1 MGEFKLITL
10 INDVILIFIIS
21 FQTVQKIWS
30 HYLKKK
36 KKERKEKQSSVARP
50 VLLSMVGIVLLKR
63 SEFHENVRME
73 ADVALKPELCGISS
87 ADAK

>member
-1 MGEFKLITL
+1 M
-10 INDVILIFIIS
+10 IS
-21 FQTVQKIWS
+21 LF
-30 HYLKKK
+30 KKK

-63 SEFHENVRME
+63 SEFHENVVRME